1 MLKLLNLFVHRDFSL
16 WGLEY
21 NYGDVLATES
31 GRIADHVSLQTDQI
45 DQYLYAACSG
55 ELSVGLPVFTS
66 VNLEQLPEDST
77 NEPLSE
83 TADLC
88 LMGNPFVRSASQ
100 LLEGTLV
107 PSVFDPNFQGFQYF
121 NVDVQ
126 SLMED
131 LRELLGQSTV
141 PPDANI
147 SDDEVERRMSRFLK
161 GMLSVY
167 VEGGQRLGK
176 PGRKLDPLT
185 PTLYQVGFTAVTSFG
200 LWSPGDIY
208 DRMRSFVEEEQDLSD
223 FLVLVPKP
231 PTAFSG
237 VSSKAAAIQLT
248 EHTLY
253 NWSDLLS
260 LKEDWPQSRAD
271 WRQVGNNQ
279 KALYRQRLLARSGLL
294 PSGVQEVPAFEF
306 NSQDWRNLFQL
317 EAVVEYYANFDD
329 PWVPKSVPLDI
340 SETNYS
346 QLDRMSLVIQGD
358 DASIS
363 NGKIILSGNPNLQR
377 VRKEQHYIYL
387 ENSQIEHWFRIAN
400 IDNNGKVTAIDSKG
414 AVPEFP
420 NGVTSSPWRI
430 DLYTSVDFLP
440 LEGSGA
446 IINGDEITL
455 DGNPDF
461 SRFKTK
467 DTTKPQCL
475 CDGIIFNTEP
485 GRMYLIKSIIPGANK
500 LKLEV
505 VPTQLNGT
513 TSAWQISHVP
523 IIVLVDPLGP
533 RNGLKGTKTTR
544 IDTNIIKLE
553 QPSPDLKKV
562 NSHGFETIYLSADTA
577 RPSKTY
583 RIVSAN
589 ADNNTVT
596 LDGDPS
602 LPIGA
607 TSAWSIPAGIGGE
620 PPPLTYNLG
629 PGLQK
634 LLLKRKA
641 KPKAN
646 PPTPA
651 RPAQGPI
658 VAKGF
663 DHYDGVMYIVA
674 NGEATGVAD
683 SWDESIS
690 ESLAPIGFHRS
701 VHPSLQQCQ
710 ATHQFRWTSYT
721 SRTDQEMELPN
732 GGLSDPEDNHRSIRG
747 NHRYEV
753 FSVVTESSGTG
764 SDFRNYCFR
773 VNDRLSDNLTVDN
786 VFEARG
792 YFEPSPT
799 SGGQRRIRIHY
810 GSQGSQEK
818 PADGT
823 GSAGCNVSPE
833 FYAFRQA
840 LIDIYQRRYALLQ
853 LPEQPTD
860 AEVAKLHKKKT
871 SEESMALWNNSF
883 PADNKNNGV
892 KLGTQGWNSK
902 IFCYYWL
909 IRPGERPVPK
919 PTP

>member
-208 DRMRSFVEEEQDLSD
+208 DRMRSFVEEEQDVSD

-294 PSGVQEVPAFEF
+294 PSGVQPAFEF
-306 NSQDWRNLFQL
+306 NSQDWKNLFQL
-317 EAVVEYYANFDD
+317 EAVVEYYANFND
-329 PWVPKSVPLDI
+329 PWVPNTVPIDI
-340 SETNYS
+340 SPPPDYS
-346 QLDRMSLVIQGD
+346 DIDRATLVLEGSNATLSGTGANRQIQLDGDLDFRKIQ
-358 DASIS
+358 
-363 NGKIILSGNPNLQR
+363 KF
-377 VRKEQHYIYL
+377 HHFIYL
-387 ENSQIEHWFRIAN
+387 SDINPVQLYRITDFTPAT
-400 IDNNGKVTAIDSKG
+400 KRVTAVDRKG
-414 AVPEFP
+414 
-420 NGVTSSPWRI
+420 NSPPGPTGAIGAWRI

-440 LEGSGA
+440 LEGSSA
-446 IINGDEITL
+446 SINGDEITL
-455 DGNPDF
+455 DGDQDF
-461 SRFKTK
+461 SRIKTK
-467 DTTKPQCL
+467 DATEPQCL
-475 CDGIIFNTEP
+475 CDGIIFDAEP
-485 GRMYLIKSIIPGANK
+485 NQMYLIKSISPGAKK
-500 LKLEV
+500 LKLAEA
-505 VPTQLNGT
+505 PAQLNGT
-513 TSAWQISHVP
+513 TSAWRISHVP
-523 IIVLVDPLGP
+523 VIILIDPLGP
-533 RNGLKGTKTTR
+533 RNGLKGTKATR

-562 NSHGFETIYLSADTA
+562 NSHGFETIYLPADTA
-577 RPSKTY
+577 RLSKTY
-583 RIVSAN
+583 RVISVN
-589 ADNNTVT
+589 ATERTVT

-602 LPIGA
+602 FATGA

-620 PPPLTYNLG
+620 PPPLPYNLG
-629 PGLQK
+629 PG
-634 LLLKRKA
+634 
-641 KPKAN
+641 
-646 PPTPA
+646 
-651 RPAQGPI
+651 G
-658 VAKGF
+658 AKGF
-663 DHYDGVMYIVA
+663 DHYDGVMYVVDNEKI
-674 NGEATGVAD
+674 
-683 SWDESIS
+683 
-690 ESLAPIGFHRS
+690 
-701 VHPSLQQCQ
+701 
-710 ATHQFRWTSYT
+710 THQFRWTSYT
-721 SRTDQEMELPN
+721 SRIEQNAQLSSA
-732 GGLSDPEDNHRSIRG
+732 GGNHRSIRG
-747 NHRYEV
+747 NHRYEI
-753 FSVVTESSGTG
+753 FSGVTAG
-764 SDFRNYCFR
+764 SAFRHYCFR
-773 VNDRLSDNLTVDN
+773 INDRLDSDLVPDN

-792 YFEPSPT
+792 YFESSPT
-799 SGGQRRIRIHY
+799 RKYQQLIRIHY
-810 GSQGSQEK
+810 GVQGSAQEQA
-818 PADGT
+818 PGS
-823 GSAGCNVSPE
+823 GSAGCNVSPD
-833 FYAFRQA
+833 FTTFRRA

-853 LPEQPTD
+853 LPGQPKD
-860 AEVAKLHKKKT
+860 AEVAKIHKKT
-871 SEESMALWNNSF
+871 QPESKSLWNNSF
-883 PADNKNNGV
+883 PADNENNGV
-892 KLGTQGWNSK
+892 KLSTQGWNSK

-909 IRPGERPVPK
+909 IRPGERPVL
-919 PTP
+919 